1 MKIAL
6 PIFLILGVACQP
18 AKQLP
23 VFGQVPDFQLTTQAG
38 KPLAGKELL
47 GRIWVAD
54 FIYTTCTGPCPM
66 MSSKMRRV
74 QAAQPDLLLLSF
86 SVDPEHDTPQ
96 AMAAY
101 ATRFHAQQNWYFLTG
116 ARETLQ
122 MLSRDTFKLSDLG
135 MTHSTRFVL
144 VDQKGRI
151 RGYYGTTDEDPV
163 RTLLADVRRL
173 QKERDRGPG
182 S

>member
-1 MKIAL
+1 MKPA
-6 PIFLILGVACQP
+6 IFILLITLLDCE
-18 AKQLP
+18 KSKELP

-38 KPLAGKELL
+38 KQLSSSELA

-66 MSSKMRRV
+66 MSSKMRRL
-74 QAAQPDLLLLSF
+74 QSSAPDLLLLSF
-86 SVDPEHDTPQ
+86 SVDPEHDTPE
-96 AMAAY
+96 ALAAY
-101 ATRFHAQQNWYFLTG
+101 ATRYHAQPNWYFLTG
-116 ARETLQ
+116 ARDTLQ
-122 MLSRDTFKLSDLG
+122 KLSRDAFKLSDLG

-151 RGYYGTTDEDPV
+151 RGYYGTADEDPV
-163 RTLLADVRRL
+163 RNLLADVRRL
-173 QKERDRGPG
+173 K